1 MTYADISK
9 IDINLNER
17 IGTLEFYKDEL
28 DILSHRLLEV
38 SGKNTD
44 SEVQKS
50 VEHFQNQFDIQRQN
64 ISDLQH
70 QIRSGIHNCV
80 EDIKFHAGKVSTT
93 VTEKIRAINDEV
105 LLFEKKMKELR
116 TDYNRFLS
124 KWM

>member
-1 MTYADISK
+1 MTYTDISK

-17 IGTLEFYKDEL
+17 LGTLEFYKDEL

-44 SEVQKS
+44 SEVQKN

-80 EDIKFHAGKVSTT
+80 EDIKFHAGKVSTA
-93 VTEKIRAINDEV
+93 VTDKIRAINDEV

>member
-17 IGTLEFYKDEL
+17 LGAFEFYKDDL
-28 DILSHRLLEV
+28 DILSNKLLEI
-38 SGKNTD
+38 SRKNTGD
-44 SEVQKS
+44 EAAKG

-70 QIRSGIHNCV
+70 RIRSGIHNCV

-93 VTEKIRAINDEV
+93 VADDIRAINNEV
-105 LLFEKKMKELR
+105 ILFEKKMKELR
-116 TDYNRFLS
+116 NDYNEFLS